1 MQRYEVRMMK
11 GQSSLEVLVTVGII
25 LAFTIPVLFLLL
37 SLTSV
42 GYEKTTLAQA
52 DASARSLADTMN
64 FVYSQGPG
72 AKKALLLNAPASTQ
86 EIYAAND
93 EAVVR
98 IKTASGTVDA
108 VSPTFAKIAGTMRTM
123 RDPLTGQPTGLFV
136 VVVQTNKNGE
146 VEFVVPH

>member
-1 MQRYEVRMMK
+1 MMK

-37 SLTSV
+37 TLTSA
-42 GYEKTTLAQA
+42 GYEKTATAQA

-72 AKKALLLNAPASTQ
+72 ARKALLLNVPASTQ
-86 EIYAAND
+86 EIFAENG

-98 IKTASGTVDA
+98 IKTASGTVDE
-108 VSPTFAKIAGTMRTM
+108 VSPTFAKISGTMQTM
-123 RDPLTGQPTGLFV
+123 LDPATDQQKTGLFV
-136 VVVQTNKNGE
+136 VMVQSNQNGE
-146 VEFVVPH
+146 VEFSAPS